1 MEAITQSLPSHY
13 QPELLKQLDLLR
25 RNDNFCDV
33 TIVFN
38 SQEFKAHKCVLAVS
52 PFFAKYLTRRTGD
65 RERNFIKVN
74 LDGVTPSIME
84 DLLTYIY
91 TGDIL
96 VTEENTKNLTALRD
110 DLFPQTF
117 NTTDAGK
124 PWSEDPFKYRQQLCK
139 RLDDLR
145 GEESFCDVTV
155 AIISQDFKA
164 HKCVLAA
171 ASPLFYSL
179 LQSDMRET
187 KEHRIKT
194 ELEEATEA
202 VM

>member
-38 SQEFKAHKCVLAVS
+38 SREFKAHKCVLAVS
-52 PFFAKYLTRRTGD
+52 PFFAKYLTRRKGD

-110 DLFPQTF
+110 DLFPQNF
-117 NTTDAGK
+117 NTNTFLICIMADVFLRALFFVFNHIYT
-124 PWSEDPFKYRQQLCK
+124 PL
-139 RLDDLR
+139 LDSAMAR
-145 GEESFCDVTV
+145 N
-155 AIISQDFKA
+155 
-164 HKCVLAA
+164 
-171 ASPLFYSL
+171 
-179 LQSDMRET
+179 R
-187 KEHRIKT
+187 
-194 ELEEATEA
+194 
-202 VM
+202 